1 MYGAEAP
8 GASSGMVSNVPGT
21 VIRSPTD
28 SSAPRVAWNASSL
41 LDVIGNCPMNACTLT
56 ADHTSSELLVTSPL
70 TVTLPLFGIEDG
82 VRVSMVSDSG
92 ASSAAAAG
100 ALRPPLPAAAPA
112 AGPAVT
118 AGMPHPSDAT
128 ATRAGSSVERRGTL
142 RW

>member
-1 MYGAEAP
+1 M
-8 GASSGMVSNVPGT
+8 
-21 VIRSPTD
+21 
-28 SSAPRVAWNASSL
+28 
-41 LDVIGNCPMNACTLT
+41 
-56 ADHTSSELLVTSPL
+56 TSPL

-100 ALRPPLPAAAPA
+100 AGAAPTA
-112 AGPAVT
+112 APTAGPAVA